1 MSTTAPAH
9 APSARPVPGYLHD
22 VMFWSGLDDFVAR
35 TAAFVTEGVDRG
47 EPVLVALPR
56 ARSQAVRRAVGE
68 RGRHVRFA
76 DMEVLGANPA
86 RIINAWV
93 DFAREAGGVPSRG
106 VGEPLWPGR
115 RDAEVRECHLHE
127 ALLNLAIGDDTPLW
141 LRCPY
146 DATHLDDAA
155 LVQALRGHPWVAG
168 DRGDVTASGTYAG
181 AQQGADLFSSPLPP
195 PPRHPVVRAIR
206 DGESVRAI
214 RALVVHVATVH
225 GVSADRAADLGLAAH
240 ELAVNTMC
248 HGGGT
253 GELRLWRERGDFVC
267 EVVDA
272 GRVDDPLAGR
282 LPPPPDQ
289 VGGRGLW
296 MVNQLCD
303 LVQLRSGE
311 EGTVVRL
318 HTWLD

>member
-9 APSARPVPGYLHD
+9 AAPSRPVPGYLHD
-22 VMFWSGLDDFVAR
+22 VMFWSGLEEFVGR
-35 TAAFVTEGVDRG
+35 TAEFVLEGVARG

-56 ARSQAVRRAVGE
+56 ARSEAVRRAVG
-68 RGRHVRFA
+68 RRARDVRFA
-76 DMEVLGANPA
+76 DMESLGANPA

-93 DFAREAGGVPSRG
+93 DFAREAGGAPSRG

-115 RDAEVRECHLHE
+115 REAEVRECHLHE
-127 ALLNLAIGDDTPLW
+127 ALLNLAIGEDTPLW

-146 DATHLDDAA
+146 DATHLDDAS

-168 DRGDVTASGTYAG
+168 DRGDVTVSGTFAG
-181 AQQGADLFSSPLPP
+181 ALQGADLFARPLPG
-195 PPRHPVVRAIR
+195 PPRDPVVRTVR
-206 DGESVRAI
+206 DGDSVRAV
-214 RALVVHVATVH
+214 RELVVHVAMVH
-225 GVSADRAADLGLAAH
+225 GVSTERAQDLGLAAH
-240 ELAVNTMC
+240 ELAINTMT

-253 GELRLWRERGDFVC
+253 GELRLWRERGDFIC
-267 EVVDA
+267 EVVDG

-289 VGGRGLW
+289 VDGRGLW
-296 MVNQLCD
+296 MVNHLCD
-303 LVQLRSGE
+303 LVELRSGE
-311 EGTVVRL
+311 QGTVVRL